1 MLWLGHFLWPFLRI
15 TGIMLTAPILGSSMV
30 PNMVKA
36 ILAAAYA
43 AALAGWLPNLPAFPD
58 DPFAAMYIG
67 TTQLAFGAMIG
78 MVMQVVISA
87 VACAGEIAGLSMSL
101 SFSELQFRDS
111 TGSTPVLYDIMLWA
125 GMIGFLVAGGPEW
138 IFVALFHSFD
148 NGVDLSGFTSWSDL
162 AGMGEILFRAAL
174 CLALPVMMITLC
186 INLTVGFTTVFAPQM
201 NILSIGFPLL
211 ILAGIWAMSDSI
223 LYTGHVM
230 NSLMNTG
237 VSSIAEMARGRG

>member
-15 TGIMLTAPILGSSMV
+15 TGIMLTAPIIGSSMV
-30 PNMVKA
+30 PNVVKA

-58 DPFAAMYIG
+58 NLFGAMYIG
-67 TTQLAFGAMIG
+67 IIQIAFGAMIG

-101 SFSELQFRDS
+101 SFSELQFRAA
-111 TGSTPVLYDIMLWA
+111 TGSTPVLFDMMLWA

-138 IFVALFHSFD
+138 MFAALVHSFD
-148 NGVDLSGFTSWSDL
+148 HGVGLNGFASCADL
-162 AGMGEILFRAAL
+162 AGMGEVLFRAAV
-174 CLALPVMMITLC
+174 CLSLPVMMITLC
-186 INLTVGFTTVFAPQM
+186 INLTVGFTTVFAPQI

-211 ILAGIWAMSDSI
+211 ILAGIWVMSDSV
-223 LYTGHVM
+223 LYGGHVM
-230 NSLMNTG
+230 HWLMNSG
-237 VSSIAEMARGRG
+237 MNSISGMIRG